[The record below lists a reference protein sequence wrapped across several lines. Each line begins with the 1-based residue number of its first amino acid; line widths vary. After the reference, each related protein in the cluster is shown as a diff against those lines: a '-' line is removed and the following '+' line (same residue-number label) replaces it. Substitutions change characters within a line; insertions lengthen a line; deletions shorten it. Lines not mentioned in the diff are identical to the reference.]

1 MSAPNAV
8 KITECPRD
16 AMQGIKAFIPT
27 EDKVRY
33 MNALLKVGFDTLDF
47 GSFVSPKAVP
57 QMRDTKEVLKKM
69 DLSHSYSKLLA
80 IVGNLRGAEEACQH
94 EAIYYIGFPFS
105 FSPTF
110 LERNINSTV
119 DKSFNMLKELLDL
132 CRQNNKHLRVYI
144 SMAFGNPYGDE
155 WNTELL
161 LHWIDQLHWA
171 GVRHIALADT
181 TGMGNASTITEAFQ
195 TIIPN
200 FAEVKFGLHLH
211 TTSVDWYEK
220 IDAAYQNGCRHFDGV
235 LNGLGG
241 CPMAGP
247 ELVGNIKTADLHS
260 YFEEH
265 RAQTGIDQEAFQRA
279 QHIANQ
285 IMPVQG

>member
-1 MSAPNAV
+1 MTPQKAV

-16 AMQGIKAFIPT
+16 AMQGIKTFIPT
-27 EDKVRY
+27 EDKVKY

-57 QMRDTKEVLKKM
+57 QMRDTEEVLNKI
-69 DLSHSYSKLLA
+69 DLSTTKTKLLA
-80 IVGNLRGAEEACQH
+80 IVGNMRGANEACKH
-94 EAIYYIGFPFS
+94 EAIHYVGFPFS

-110 LERNINSTV
+110 LARNINSTV
-119 DKSFNMLKELLDL
+119 EQSFSITKEMLDVSK
-132 CRQNNKHLRVYI
+132 QNNKHLRVYI

-161 LHWIDQLHWA
+161 LHWIDKLHWS
-171 GVRHIALADT
+171 GIRHIALADT
-181 TGMGNASTITEAFQ
+181 TGMGNASAIAEVFQ

-200 FAEVKFGLHLH
+200 YAEVNFGLHLH

-247 ELVGNIKTADLHS
+247 ELVGNIKTADLLS
-260 YFEEH
+260 YFEEQH
-265 RAQTGIDQEAFQRA
+265 AQTGIDHKAFRQA
-279 QHIANQ
+279 QLIADQ
-285 IMPVQG
+285 IMS